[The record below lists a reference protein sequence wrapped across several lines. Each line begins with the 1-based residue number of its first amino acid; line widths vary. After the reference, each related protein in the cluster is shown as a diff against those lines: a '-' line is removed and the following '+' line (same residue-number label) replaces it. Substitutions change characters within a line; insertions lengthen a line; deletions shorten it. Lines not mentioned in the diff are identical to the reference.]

1 MLSRSRVV
9 LSFAA
14 VLLCGCN
21 LEPDVAGERYVL
33 RSIAGIALPA
43 PYAQNP
49 QHTARILAD
58 TIVLR
63 EDGTGEWRALIEQS
77 LNGPAHVAR
86 VELTYTQD
94 GDDIA
99 VSFVCKD
106 GAACVA
112 PPHYVGEAL
121 SGGDR
126 IEFRT
131 SRVTR
136 APLIYAR
143 IGK

>member
-1 MLSRSRVV
+1 V
-9 LSFAA
+9 LSFA
-14 VLLCGCN
+14 VFLLCSCN
-21 LEPDVAGERYVL
+21 LDPDVAGERYVL

-49 QHTARILAD
+49 QHNARILAD
-58 TIVLR
+58 TLILR

-77 LNGPAHVAR
+77 LNGPTNTAR
-86 VELTYTQD
+86 IEVTFTQD

-99 VSFVCKD
+99 VSFVCPD
-106 GAACVA
+106 LASCVA